1 MDSTPAQ
8 YLLRIDDL
16 CPTVSAEGCARLR
29 VLIKEF
35 SLKPILAVVPDNQ
48 DPELK
53 ISAPNAG
60 FWEEMRLLEASGA
73 VIGLH
78 GYRHVCA
85 SHGRSLVDLHRTS
98 EFAGAPAEAQRRW
111 IGEGLRVLRGYGL
124 NPKVWVAPR
133 HGFDAATIDALLEHG
148 IKVLSDGFA
157 QRPFLCRGMIWIP
170 QQHWAAVE
178 KRRGLWTICIHP
190 NTAGE
195 REMAG
200 LQRFLATHACAFT
213 SVDRVL
219 SEVQPVPLTLAERL
233 QAEWT
238 LRRHTLSH
246 AVRPM
251 RRFTVLRASN
261 SA

>member
-1 MDSTPAQ
+1 MNSAAQ

-16 CPTVSAEGCARLR
+16 CPTVSAEGWARLR
-29 VLIKEF
+29 ALIEEF

-48 DPELK
+48 DPELRV
-53 ISAPNAG
+53 SAPDAG
-60 FWEEMRLLEASGA
+60 FWEEMRSLEAKGA
-73 VIGLH
+73 AVGLH

-85 SHGRSLVDLHRTS
+85 SRGRSLVDLHRTS
-98 EFAGAPAEAQRRW
+98 EFAGAPSETQRTW
-111 IGEGLRVLRGYGL
+111 IGEGLRILRGHGL

-148 IKVLSDGFA
+148 MKVLSDGFA
-157 QRPFLCRGMIWIP
+157 QRSFLRRGIIWIP

-195 REMAG
+195 REMAA
-200 LQRFLATHACAFT
+200 LRRFLTTHAREFT

-219 SEVQPVPLTLAERL
+219 SGSQPDPLTLAERL
-233 QAEWT
+233 QAEWA
-238 LRRHTLSH
+238 LRRSKLSH

-251 RRFTVLRASN
+251 RRLTVLRASS